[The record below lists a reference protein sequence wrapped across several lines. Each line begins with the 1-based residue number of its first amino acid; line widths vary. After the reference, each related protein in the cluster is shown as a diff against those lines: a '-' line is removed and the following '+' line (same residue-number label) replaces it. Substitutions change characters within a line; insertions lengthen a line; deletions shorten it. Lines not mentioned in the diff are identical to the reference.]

1 MLARAA
7 RRPRA
12 FGRALPRRVAMLSVH
27 TSPLHQP
34 GTGDA
39 GGMNVYIVEL
49 AKRLA
54 AIDIEVEIFTRATT
68 GALPPA
74 VELAPGVLVR
84 HVDAG
89 PYEGLAKED
98 LPAQLCAFTHG
109 VMQAWAGH
117 RPGHYDLVHSHYWL
131 SGHVG
136 WLAAERWGTPLV
148 HAMHTM
154 AKVKNAALAVG
165 DTPEPA
171 ARVIGETQIVRAADR
186 LIANTDEEAGELIR
200 HYESDPAKVAVV
212 HPGVNLD
219 RFRPAPPQDL
229 SYATN
234 AQVTPYGTA
243 HGATRDTG
251 HGAPRDTRH
260 EAPRDTK
267 SGPTTS
273 GPTDTPTGR
282 TTTGRTPTGRD
293 RTAHD
298 HPLHEGPTHPTPPHF
313 DPAVIAA
320 SRAAA
325 RERLGL
331 PQHALV
337 PLFAGR
343 IQPLKAP
350 DIVLRAVAH
359 LLTEHPSLRDRV
371 VLPIVGGPSGS
382 GLAKPEGLHKLAA
395 QLGIADLVRFRP
407 PVGQEQLAD
416 WYRAASVLV
425 MPSYSESFGL
435 VAIEAQ
441 ACGTPVVAAAVGGLP
456 VAVRDGVSGF
466 LIDGHDPAHYAR
478 ALRRFAFDPTLATRM
493 GVDAARHAHSFGW
506 DRAAAAT
513 ADVYGAAL
521 HERRGR
527 LRSTHG

>member
-1 MLARAA
+1 MPAVKAQLAVKAKEDRHVSHYVTRLGRLSPSSSA
-7 RRPRA
+7 RIRLPGSIR
-12 FGRALPRRVAMLSVH
+12 RPRRVAMLSVH

-54 AIDIEVEIFTRATT
+54 AINIEVEIFTRATT
-68 GALPPA
+68 GALPPT

-89 PYEGLAKED
+89 PYEGLAKEE

-117 RPGHYDLVHSHYWL
+117 RPGYYDLVHSHYWL

-154 AKVKNAALAVG
+154 AKVKNAALAAG
-165 DTPEPA
+165 DTPEPT

-186 LIANTDEEAGELIR
+186 LIANTSEEADELVR
-200 HYESDPAKVAVV
+200 HYEADAGKVAVV

-219 RFRPAPPQDL
+219 RFRPAD
-229 SYATN
+229 
-234 AQVTPYGTA
+234 G
-243 HGATRDTG
+243 
-251 HGAPRDTRH
+251 
-260 EAPRDTK
+260 
-267 SGPTTS
+267 
-273 GPTDTPTGR
+273 
-282 TTTGRTPTGRD
+282 
-293 RTAHD
+293 
-298 HPLHEGPTHPTPPHF
+298 
-313 DPAVIAA
+313 
-320 SRAAA
+320 RAAA
-325 RERLGL
+325 RHRLGL
-331 PQHALV
+331 PQDALI

-350 DIVLRAVAH
+350 DVLLRAVGV
-359 LLTEHPSLRDRV
+359 LLEERPELRSRIV
-371 VLPIVGGPSGS
+371 VPVVGGPSGS
-382 GLAKPEGLHKLAA
+382 GLAKPEGLQKLAA
-395 QLGIADLVRFRP
+395 RLGIADVVRFQP

-416 WYRAASVLV
+416 WFRAASVLV

-441 ACGTPVVAAAVGGLP
+441 AAGTPVLAAAVGGLP
-456 VAVRDGVSGF
+456 VAVREGVTGF
-466 LIDGHDPAHYAR
+466 LVNGHEPAHYAR
-478 ALRRFAFDPTLATRM
+478 VLRDFADSPQLVDRM
-493 GVDAARHAHSFGW
+493 GAAAARHAESFGW
-506 DRAAAAT
+506 GTAASAT
-513 ADVYGAAL
+513 ADVYTAAV
-521 HERRGR
+521 HDHRRHV
-527 LRSTHG
+527 RSHHG

>member
-1 MLARAA
+1 MSRLRSRPYGPFPGRSGLRLPGTA
-7 RRPRA
+7 RR
-12 FGRALPRRVAMLSVH
+12 PRRVAMLSVH

-49 AKRLA
+49 ARKLA
-54 AIDIEVEIFTRATT
+54 SLNIEVEIFTRATT
-68 GALPPA
+68 GTLPPA

-89 PYEGLAKED
+89 PYEGLAKEE

-117 RPGHYDLVHSHYWL
+117 RPGYYDLVHSHYWL

-136 WLAAERWGTPLV
+136 WLAAERWGVPLV

-154 AKVKNAALAVG
+154 AKVKNAALAAG

-186 LIANTDEEAGELIR
+186 LIANTDEEAGELMH
-200 HYESDPAKVAVV
+200 HYEAERSKVAVV

-219 RFRPAPPQDL
+219 RFRPADGG
-229 SYATN
+229 
-234 AQVTPYGTA
+234 TPGADVSAAPDTA
-243 HGATRDTG
+243 ALDT
-251 HGAPRDTRH
+251 
-260 EAPRDTK
+260 
-267 SGPTTS
+267 S
-273 GPTDTPTGR
+273 
-282 TTTGRTPTGRD
+282 
-293 RTAHD
+293 
-298 HPLHEGPTHPTPPHF
+298 
-313 DPAVIAA
+313 A

-325 RERLGL
+325 RARLGL
-331 PQHALV
+331 PQDALI

-350 DIVLRAVAH
+350 DILLRAVAV
-359 LLTEHPSLRDRV
+359 LLDEDPSLRSRLV
-371 VLPIVGGPSGS
+371 VPVVGGPSGS
-382 GLAKPEGLHKLAA
+382 GLAKPEGLQKLAA
-395 QLGIADLVRFRP
+395 RLGITDVVLFRP

-466 LIDGHDPAHYAR
+466 LISGHDPADYAR
-478 ALRRFAFDPTLATRM
+478 ALGRFARDTSLAGRM
-493 GVDAARHAHSFGW
+493 GGAAARHARSFGW
-506 DRAAAAT
+506 DTAAAAT
-513 ADVYGAAL
+513 AEVYTAAMQ
-521 HERRGR
+521 ERRR
-527 LRSTHG
+527 HLRSPHG

>member
-1 MLARAA
+1 MSQYASRLGA
-7 RRPRA
+7 RR
-12 FGRALPRRVAMLSVH
+12 GRTLGTFPKPQLRRLGTARRPRRVAMLSVH

-54 AIDIEVEIFTRATT
+54 DINIEVEIFTRATT
-68 GALPPA
+68 GALPPS

-84 HVDAG
+84 HIDAG
-89 PYEGLAKED
+89 PYEGLAKEE

-136 WLAAERWGTPLV
+136 WLAAERWGVPLV

-154 AKVKNAALAVG
+154 AKVKNAALAAG

-186 LIANTDEEAGELIR
+186 LIANTDGEAQELVH
-200 HYESDPAKVAVV
+200 HYEADPAKVAVV

-219 RFRPAPPQDL
+219 RFRPAD
-229 SYATN
+229 
-234 AQVTPYGTA
+234 G
-243 HGATRDTG
+243 
-251 HGAPRDTRH
+251 
-260 EAPRDTK
+260 
-267 SGPTTS
+267 
-273 GPTDTPTGR
+273 
-282 TTTGRTPTGRD
+282 
-293 RTAHD
+293 
-298 HPLHEGPTHPTPPHF
+298 
-313 DPAVIAA
+313 
-320 SRAAA
+320 RAAA

-331 PQHALV
+331 PADALI

-350 DIVLRAVAH
+350 DILLRAVAE
-359 LLTEHPSLRDRV
+359 LLDQQPALRSRIV
-371 VLPIVGGPSGS
+371 VPVVGGPSGS
-382 GLAKPEGLHKLAA
+382 GMAKPEGLQKLAA
-395 QLGIADLVRFRP
+395 RLGIADVVRFRP
-407 PVGQEQLAD
+407 PVGQDQLAD

-441 ACGTPVVAAAVGGLP
+441 ACGTPVVAASVGGLP
-456 VAVRDGVSGF
+456 VAVRDEVSGF
-466 LIDGHDPAHYAR
+466 LIAGHDPVGYAA
-478 ALRRFAFDPTLATRM
+478 ALRRFAQEPQLADRM
-493 GVDAARHAHSFGW
+493 GAAAARHAQSFGW
-506 DRAAAAT
+506 GAAAAAT
-513 ADVYGAAL
+513 AEVYTAAIG
-521 HERRGR
+521 ERRRR
-527 LRSTHG
+527 LRSAHV